1 MRRPAKNAVPAGRRV
16 LQAITRTGFALCVPA
31 GVVGFVLLGVAD
43 AMADVPGDTPQGEA
57 GFLLLFFGL
66 FGPFGF
72 WCAHLA
78 VEQWVDE
85 KSGRFYG
92 GKYSTPVT
100 VAGTAAFGLLSLGLF
115 TMGLFPVMDF
125 LPDEGGGSAAG
136 ILILV
141 VSSILLSILVTAVAG
156 GIALF
161 GWRGAVVGVVFG
173 VGFALAVLGPRLV
186 GVVLLV
192 LGTGGFYGLLS
203 LARTRKSA
211 ARKSAARKDDTRK
224 DAARKDDTRRRPSTP
239 VADADLPITDADPPI
254 AYPALPVTYP
264 ALPVTDADITDADV
278 TDADVTDADVTDAD
292 VTDADVADADLP
304 GAGR

>member
-78 VEQWVDE
+78 VEQWVDGE
-85 KSGRFYG
+85 SGRFYG

-115 TMGLFPVMDF
+115 TMGLSPVMDF

-141 VSSILLSILVTAVAG
+141 VGSILLSILVAAVAG

-192 LGTGGFYGLLS
+192 LGTGGFYGLLA
-203 LARTRKSA
+203 LARTHKGA
-211 ARKSAARKDDTRK
+211 ARKSNTREGAARKDN
-224 DAARKDDTRRRPSTP
+224 TRRRPSTP

-264 ALPVTDADITDADV
+264 ALPVTDADITDADI
-278 TDADVTDADVTDAD
+278 TDADVTDAD